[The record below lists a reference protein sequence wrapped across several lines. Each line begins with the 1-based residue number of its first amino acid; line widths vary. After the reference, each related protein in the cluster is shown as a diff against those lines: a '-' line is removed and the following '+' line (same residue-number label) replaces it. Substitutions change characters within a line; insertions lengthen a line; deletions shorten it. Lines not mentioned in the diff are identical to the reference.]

1 MGCECLHS
9 SLNKFFAILMT
20 NILSYGQI
28 ENYFLHL
35 THWPLKIVKTQIKI
49 N

>member
-1 MGCECLHS
+1 ME
-9 SLNKFFAILMT
+9 ILMT
-20 NILSYGQI
+20 NIESHAQI

-35 THWPLKIVKTQIKI
+35 THWPFKIVKKQIKI